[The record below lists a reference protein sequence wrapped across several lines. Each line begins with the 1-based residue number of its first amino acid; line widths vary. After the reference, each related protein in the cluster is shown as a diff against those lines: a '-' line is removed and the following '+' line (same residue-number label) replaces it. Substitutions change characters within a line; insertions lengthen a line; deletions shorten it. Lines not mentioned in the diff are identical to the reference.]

1 MLGKLYVILLFATL
15 TYAKSY
21 YTIQLISVE
30 KRNSIP
36 DELLSI
42 LEKSDISYKIIK
54 KDSSF
59 KLTSGRYLTKKEA
72 NSALSKLK
80 KLKSDAFI
88 TTQAIELKPKNDDFI
103 ETKTVQIMAVTDR
116 ESITNSSLRI
126 VKSSGYKYRIIQ
138 KNGHYYLLVG
148 EFNSKKNLSL
158 ALKRLKKSFGEDIF
172 ARSAI
177 VNPNIKYSKNISS
190 NHTNSKPMLKTFYA
204 GVAFGG
210 MSSSTKENLRKNN
223 SLGAGFHLGL
233 KLPYKFRIQSQ
244 YLFYPKVKE
253 IRNNSDF
260 TRSKATRTYHQLN
273 ISLKRKLQITSELSF
288 YPKAGLS
295 ISRYDVDDKDLNYIK
310 FQNSYDTSNQSELLF
325 NPHAG
330 FGFDYLLNK
339 NFHFGVEYLHT
350 FELDIDQVLLN
361 LNYEY

>member
-1 MLGKLYVILLFATL
+1 MLRKLYVILLFTTL
-15 TYAKSY
+15 TYAKNY

-36 DELLSI
+36 NKLLLS
-42 LEKSDISYKIIK
+42 L
-54 KDSSF
+54 KDSNIPYSIIRKGDTF
-59 KLTSGRYLTKKEA
+59 KLTSGEYLTKKEA
-72 NSALSKLK
+72 NKALSKLK
-80 KLKSDAFI
+80 KLKDDAFI
-88 TTQAIELKPKNDDFI
+88 TTKTITEKAKDDDFI

-116 ESITNSSLRI
+116 DSITNNDIRI
-126 VKSSGYKYRIIQ
+126 VNNAGYKYRIIQ

-148 EFNSKKNLSL
+148 EFNSKKSLSL
-158 ALKRLKKSFGEDIF
+158 ALNRLKKSFGQDIF

-177 VNPNIKYSKNISS
+177 VKPNTKYSKNTSS
-190 NHTNSKPMLKTFYA
+190 SHTSTEPILKTFYA

-210 MSSSTKENLRKNN
+210 MSSSTKENLRKDN

-233 KLPYKFRIQSQ
+233 KLPYKFRVQSQ
-244 YLFYPKVKE
+244 YLYYPKINE
-253 IRNNSDF
+253 IRKNSDF

-273 ISLKRKLQITSELSF
+273 ISLKRKLQITPELSF

-295 ISRYDVDDKDLNYIK
+295 ISRYDIEDKDLNYIK
-310 FQNSYDTSNQSELLF
+310 FQNSYDTSDQSELLF

-350 FELDIDQVLLN
+350 FELALDQVLLN

>member
-1 MLGKLYVILLFATL
+1 MLRKLYVRLLFATL

-36 DELLSI
+36 DKLLSI
-42 LEKSDISYKIIK
+42 LEKSDISYEIV
-54 KDSSF
+54 KDDSIF
-59 KLTSGRYLTKKEA
+59 KLTSGKYLTKKEA

-88 TTQAIELKPKNDDFI
+88 TTQTIEPKPKDDDFI
-103 ETKTVQIMAVTDR
+103 KTKTIQIMAVTDR
-116 ESITNSSLRI
+116 KSITNSSLRI
-126 VKSSGYKYRIIQ
+126 VKNAGYKYRIVQ

-158 ALKRLKKSFGEDIF
+158 ALMRLKKSFGQDIF

-177 VNPNIKYSKNISS
+177 VKQNIKYSKSVSS
-190 NHTNSKPMLKTFYA
+190 NHTNSEPMPKTFYA

-244 YLFYPKVKE
+244 YLFYPKVNE
-253 IRNNSDF
+253 VRNNNDF
-260 TRSKATRTYHQLN
+260 TRSKATRTYHQIN
-273 ISLKRKLQITSELSF
+273 ISLKRKLQITPELSF

-295 ISRYDVDDKDLNYIK
+295 ISRYDVEDKDLNYIK
-310 FQNSYDTSNQSELLF
+310 FQNSYDTSDQSKLLF

-339 NFHFGVEYLHT
+339 NFHFGIEYLHT

>member
-1 MLGKLYVILLFATL
+1 VLRKLYVILLFATL

-36 DELLSI
+36 NELLSI
-42 LEKSDISYKIIK
+42 LKKSDISYEIIK

-59 KLTSGRYLTKKEA
+59 KLTSGKYLTKKEA

-88 TTQAIELKPKNDDFI
+88 TTQTIKLKPKDDDFI
-103 ETKTVQIMAVTDR
+103 KTKTIQIMAVTDR
-116 ESITNSSLRI
+116 ASITNNSLRM
-126 VKSSGYKYRIIQ
+126 VNNEGYKYRIVQ

-158 ALKRLKKSFGEDIF
+158 ALMRLKKSFGQDIF

-177 VNPNIKYSKNISS
+177 VKPNIKYSKNVSS
-190 NHTNSKPMLKTFYA
+190 SHTNSEPMLKTFYA
-204 GVAFGG
+204 GIAFGG

-223 SLGAGFHLGL
+223 SLGAGFHIGL
-233 KLPYKFRIQSQ
+233 KLPYQFRVQSQ

-273 ISLKRKLQITSELSF
+273 ISLKRKLQISSELSF

-295 ISRYDVDDKDLNYIK
+295 ISRYDVENKDLNYIK
-310 FQNSYDTSNQSELLF
+310 FQNSYDTSDQSELLF

-339 NFHFGVEYLHT
+339 NFGVEYLHT
-350 FELDIDQVLLN
+350 FELELDQILLN